1 MAKTRVYV
9 TQLDK
14 GYDTNIATAMIDE
27 KSAIDLLNVRWNEGG
42 VLMKRDG
49 WERWG
54 NGTLV
59 GPKALGRLIIP
70 SKREILVVDDGKL
83 KKTDD
88 NATTYADISGATF
101 DIGADVYSLPQ
112 IKKLLYIWNGT
123 DPGAIYDGTTL
134 SRPGTMPWASFSVYY
149 KGYHVAAG
157 VKNQESRVYFSTLA
171 NTSDF
176 TNDPSATTDGPD
188 PDNTTEVPGATVFT
202 GTLPDVAQFVDVSP
216 SDGDSI
222 TLLVEYQ
229 DFLIIGKENSL
240 WSLTIDATTKK
251 PVIQLITRAIGCVGP
266 NTAQPVGNDVYLL
279 SDQGPISLG
288 NERNYVGALRTNML
302 ADKIKSFIDR
312 INPEAWKRTTA
323 VYWDKMWILSVP
335 YGSST
340 QINRVIALDTRF
352 GGWTVWDNIDARAW
366 LSHIDS
372 KNRRHLY
379 FIKDGSNTLSEIKPG
394 YYYDDGQA
402 INAYWRSKAIDAGA
416 LDVSKRW
423 TYFTLFM
430 RNVGN
435 SAEVS
440 INTEL
445 EELEA
450 ENIFDGA
457 TGSGLGFSQ
466 LGLGSW
472 FGPVSDDGSG
482 GGETNTTS
490 TDDAWRTAPNLES
503 RTFTF
508 EVRNNKPGENFF
520 LSGFSLE
527 YITLKA
533 YYFDQS
539 HTF

>member
-1 MAKTRVYV
+1 MASTRVYV

-27 KSAIDLLNVRWNEGG
+27 KSAIDLLNIRWNEGG
-42 VLMKRDG
+42 VITKRDG
-49 WERWG
+49 WENKTQG
-54 NGTLV
+54 LV
-59 GPKALGRLIIP
+59 QPKALGRLVLP
-70 SKREILVVDDGKL
+70 TKREVFIVDNGKL
-83 KKTDD
+83 RRSQD
-88 NATTYADISGATF
+88 TTGIYEDVAGASFDLDADF
-101 DIGADVYSLPQ
+101 YSLTQ
-112 IKKLLYIWNGT
+112 IKKLLYIWNGK
-123 DPGAIYDGTTL
+123 DPGAVYDGTTL
-134 SRPGTMPWASFSVYY
+134 SRPGTMPNGNFGVYY
-149 KGYHVAAG
+149 KGYHVVAG
-157 VKNQESRVYFSTLA
+157 VKDQASRVYFSTLA

-176 TNDPSATTDGPD
+176 TNDPTATTDGPD
-188 PDNTTEVPGATVFT
+188 PDNATEVPGATIFT
-202 GTLPDVAQFVDVSP
+202 GMPPDVAQFVDVSA

-240 WSLTIDATTKK
+240 WSLTIDATSKK
-251 PVIQLITRAIGCVGP
+251 PVIQLITRAIGCVGF
-266 NTAQPVGNDVYLL
+266 NTAAPVGNDVYFL

-302 ADKIKSFIDR
+302 ADKIKSFVDQ
-312 INPEAWKRTTA
+312 INPEQWKRTTA

-335 YGSST
+335 YGGST
-340 QINRVIALDTRF
+340 RINRVIALDTRF

-366 LSHIDS
+366 LSHIDA

-379 FIKDGSNTLSEIKPG
+379 FIKDGSSTVAEMKPG
-394 YYYDDGQA
+394 YYYDDGQG

-430 RNVGN
+430 RNIGN
-435 SAEVS
+435 SATVS

-445 EELEA
+445 EELEP

-457 TGSGLGFSQ
+457 TGSGLGFSM

-472 FGPVSDDGSG
+472 IGPVSDDGSG
-482 GGETNTTS
+482 GGETNITS

-508 EVRNNKPGENFF
+508 EVRNDRPGENFF

>member
-1 MAKTRVYV
+1 MASTRVYV

-42 VLMKRDG
+42 VLTKRDG
-49 WERWG
+49 WENVTTG
-54 NGTLV
+54 LNT
-59 GPKALGRLIIP
+59 PKALGRLVLP
-70 SKREILVVDDGKL
+70 AKREILTVANGILRRSQDTLGVYEDV
-83 KKTDD
+83 T
-88 NATTYADISGATF
+88 GATF
-101 DIGADVYSLPQ
+101 NVSAEYYSLPQ

-123 DPGAIYDGTTL
+123 DAGAVYDGTTL
-134 SRPGTMPWASFSVYY
+134 SRPGTMPSALFSVYY
-149 KGYHVAAG
+149 KGFNVAAG
-157 VKNQESRVYFSTLA
+157 VKDQASRVYFSTLA

-176 TNDPSATTDGPD
+176 TNDPAATTDGPD
-188 PDNTTEVPGATVFT
+188 PDNATEVPGATIFT
-202 GTLPDVAQFVDVSP
+202 GLPPDVAQFVDVSP

-240 WSLTIDATTKK
+240 WSMTIDATTKK
-251 PVIQLITRAIGCVGP
+251 PVIQLITRAIGCVGY
-266 NTAQPVGNDVYLL
+266 NTAQAVGNDVYFL

-302 ADKIKSFIDR
+302 AEKITSFVQQ
-312 INPEAWKRTTA
+312 INPEQWRRTA
-323 VYWDKMWILSVP
+323 AIYWDKMWILSVP
-335 YGSST
+335 YGNSST
-340 QINRVIALDTRF
+340 INRVIALDTRF

-366 LSHIDS
+366 LSHIDA
-372 KNRRHLY
+372 KNKRHLY
-379 FIKDGSNTLSEIKPG
+379 FIKDGTNNISELKPG
-394 YYYDDGQA
+394 YYYDDGLG

-435 SAEVS
+435 SAIVS

-445 EELEA
+445 EELEP

-457 TGSGLGFSQ
+457 TGSGLGFSM
-466 LGLGSW
+466 LGTGSW
-472 FGPVSDDGSG
+472 IGPVSDDSSG
-482 GGETNTTS
+482 GGETNITS

-508 EVRNNKPGENFF
+508 EVKNDRPGENFF

>member
-1 MAKTRVYV
+1 MAATRVYV

-27 KSAIDLLNVRWNEGG
+27 KSAIDLLNIRWNEGG
-42 VLMKRDG
+42 VIMKRDG
-49 WERWG
+49 SEVWG
-54 NGTLV
+54 KPLTI
-59 GPKALGRLIIP
+59 PKALGRLVLP
-70 SKREILVVDDGKL
+70 AKREILVIDNTEL
-83 KKTDD
+83 KRTQD
-88 NATTYADISGATF
+88 TTGEYEVVSGVTF
-101 DIGADVYSLPQ
+101 NPAAEYYHLPQ
-112 IKKLLYIWNGT
+112 IKKLSYIWNGL
-123 DPGAIYDGTTL
+123 DPGAVYDGTTA
-134 SRPGTMPWASFSVYY
+134 SRPGTMPSALFSVYY
-149 KGYHVAAG
+149 KGYHICAG
-157 VKNQESRVYFSTLA
+157 VKDQASRVYFSTIA

-176 TNDPSATTDGPD
+176 TNDPTATTDGPD
-188 PDNTTEVPGATVFT
+188 PDNATEVPGATIFT
-202 GTLPDVAQFVDVSP
+202 GMPPDVAQFVDVSA

-222 TLLVEYQ
+222 TLLIEYQ

-240 WSLTIDATTKK
+240 WSLTIDATSKK
-251 PVIQLITRAIGCVGP
+251 PVIQLITRAIGCVGY
-266 NTAQPVGNDVYLL
+266 NTAAPVGNDVYFL

-288 NERNYVGALRTNML
+288 NERNYVGALRTNQL
-302 ADKIKSFIDR
+302 AEKIKSFIDQ
-312 INPEAWKRTTA
+312 INPEQWKRATA

-335 YGSST
+335 WGNSES
-340 QINRVIALDTRF
+340 INRVIALDTRF
-352 GGWTVWDNIDARAW
+352 GGWTVWDNLDARSW
-366 LSHIDS
+366 LSHIDA

-379 FIKDGSNTLSEIKPG
+379 FIKDGTNTLSEIKPG
-394 YYYDDGQA
+394 YYYDNGA
-402 INAYWRSKAIDAGA
+402 GINAYWRSKAIDAGA

-430 RNVGN
+430 RNIGN
-435 SAEVS
+435 SAIVS

-466 LGLGSW
+466 IGLGSW
-472 FGPVSDDGSG
+472 IGPVSDDGSG
-482 GGETNTTS
+482 GGETNITS
-490 TDDAWRTAPNLES
+490 TDDAWRTSPNLES

-508 EVRNNKPGENFF
+508 EVRNDKPGENFF